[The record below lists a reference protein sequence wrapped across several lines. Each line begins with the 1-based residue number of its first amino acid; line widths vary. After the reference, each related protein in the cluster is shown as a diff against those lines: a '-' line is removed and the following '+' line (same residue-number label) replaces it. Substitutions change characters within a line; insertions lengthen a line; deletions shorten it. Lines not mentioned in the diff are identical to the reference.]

1 LEVFAMGHRVVYI
14 DKFKGGLKTEKTYY
28 FSTKSEALRHYNS
41 LVDHYTSIGWREDY
55 DFLQSY
61 AAATGFFADAA
72 IAFVSP
78 DFEGHVVI
86 AVDPS

>member
-1 LEVFAMGHRVVYI
+1 MEHVVYI
-14 DKFKGGLKTEKTYY
+14 DKFKGEPKREKTYY
-28 FSTKSEALRHYNS
+28 FHTKSEALRYYNH
-41 LVDHYTSIGWREDY
+41 LVDHYTSIGWIEDY

-61 AAATGFFADAA
+61 AAATGLFADTA

-78 DFEGHVVI
+78 DSEGHVVI